1 MRLVQTLPLFH
12 ERVSKCAN
20 KCMID
25 VGQVIGKPFET
36 VFSVLDRQSG
46 ALSEIQEPQTDITH
60 EFFTGLDDFEG
71 AEDQGGAAQ

>member
-1 MRLVQTLPLFH
+1 MVDNSGYH
-12 ERVSKCAN
+12 RVVLAEPKKIQNAN

-36 VFSVLDRQSG
+36 VFSVVDRQSG
-46 ALSEIQEPQTDITH
+46 ALTEIQEPQTDITN

-71 AEDQGGAAQ
+71 AED